1 MQRKSP
7 LRKKKK
13 KKKERNWN
21 DNQKG
26 ESISPVVVLIFR
38 SSFSSY
44 LDEERQRFLVVST
57 SYESHTLYP
66 VSLYE
71 S

>member
-7 LRKKKK
+7 LIKKE

-21 DNQKG
+21 NNQKG

-38 SSFSSY
+38 SSFSSH
-44 LDEERQRFLVVST
+44 LDEERQRFLVVFT